1 MGFVHALILIE
12 LPFVLYCSI
21 MSVFIPP
28 DGEQTMTYDCMGL
41 NGDIAEVFC
50 IYDSDTALALVT
62 EC

>member
-1 MGFVHALILIE
+1 
-12 LPFVLYCSI
+12 
-21 MSVFIPP
+21 MSVFVPP
-28 DGEQTMTYDCMGL
+28 DGAQTMTYDCMGL